1 MFVQVIQGKTSDAD
15 ALKAQFDKWAD
26 ELAAGAEGY
35 LGSTAGVSEDGDV
48 VALARFESE
57 EAARANSQRPE
68 QGSWWEETAKLF
80 EAEVTFRD
88 TTDVKTFLD
97 GGSDDAQF
105 VQVLQGRV
113 QDRDRFEALQNQ
125 LVERLEE
132 ERPEIL
138 GMVQAWDEDFLTQ
151 VVYFASE
158 HTARE
163 GEGKA
168 AEPEAMETLEELR
181 SLVEGLTYLDITD
194 PWLLSPPSEEDEE
207 GS

>member
-1 MFVQVIQGKTSDAD
+1 MFIQVIQGKTSDAD

-26 ELAAGAEGY
+26 EVGKGAEGY
-35 LGSTAGVSEDGDV
+35 LGSTAGVSDDGDV

-57 EAARANSQRPE
+57 EAARANSERAE

-80 EAEVTFRD
+80 EGEVTFRD

-97 GGSDDAQF
+97 GGSDGAQF
-105 VQVLQGRV
+105 VQVMQGRV
-113 QDRDRFEALQNQ
+113 RDRDRLEALQNE
-125 LVERLEE
+125 LVERIEE

-138 GMVQAWDEDFLTQ
+138 GMVQAWDGDFLTQ
-151 VVYFASE
+151 VAYFASE

-168 AEPEAMETLEELR
+168 LEPEFMEKMNELR
-181 SLVEGLTYLDITD
+181 SLIEDLTYIDID
-194 PWLLSPPSEEDEE
+194 GPWLLTPPGDDDED

>member
-1 MFVQVIQGKTSDAD
+1 MFIQLIQGKTSDAD
-15 ALKAQFDKWAD
+15 ALKAQFDKWAE
-26 ELAAGAEGY
+26 ELSKDAVGF
-35 LGSTAGVSEDGDV
+35 LGSTAGVSADGDV
-48 VALARFESE
+48 VVLARFESE
-57 EAARANSQRPE
+57 EAARANSERPE
-68 QGSWWEETAKLF
+68 QGSWWEETGEHF
-80 EAEVTFRD
+80 EGEVTFRD

-113 QDRDRFEALQNQ
+113 ENRDRLEALQDE
-125 LVERLEE
+125 LVERTEE

-138 GMVQAWDEDFLTQ
+138 GMVQAWDGDFLTQ

-168 AEPEAMETLEELR
+168 VEPEVMETLEEMR
-181 SLVEGLTYLDITD
+181 SLVQDLTYIDLPE
-194 PWLLSPPSEEDEE
+194 PWLLSPPSDEDEE
-207 GS
+207 ES